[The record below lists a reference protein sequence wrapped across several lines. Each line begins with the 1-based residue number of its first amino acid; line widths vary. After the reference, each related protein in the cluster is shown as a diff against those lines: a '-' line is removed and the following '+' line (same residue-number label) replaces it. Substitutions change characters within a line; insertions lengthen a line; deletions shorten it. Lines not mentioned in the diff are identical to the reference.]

1 MVNKGI
7 VLGHKV
13 SSKGIEVDYAKVD
26 VIEKLPTPT
35 SVKEVQRFLEHV
47 GFYKMNSMTS
57 KNSKLISNLLMKYV
71 KFEFDD
77 NYLHVFQLLKE
88 KLITSSVAV
97 GLNWS
102 LPFKLMCDASDTTI
116 GQFWGQR
123 KNKIFDIIYYAS
135 KTLKNLWL

>member
-47 GFYKMNSMTS
+47 GFYK
-57 KNSKLISNLLMKYV
+57 
-71 KFEFDD
+71 
-77 NYLHVFQLLKE
+77 
-88 KLITSSVAV
+88 
-97 GLNWS
+97 
-102 LPFKLMCDASDTTI
+102 
-116 GQFWGQR
+116 
-123 KNKIFDIIYYAS
+123 IFINDF
-135 KTLKNLWL
+135 

>member
-77 NYLHVFQLLKE
+77 NYLHVFQL
-88 KLITSSVAV
+88 
-97 GLNWS
+97 
-102 LPFKLMCDASDTTI
+102 
-116 GQFWGQR
+116 
-123 KNKIFDIIYYAS
+123 
-135 KTLKNLWL
+135 